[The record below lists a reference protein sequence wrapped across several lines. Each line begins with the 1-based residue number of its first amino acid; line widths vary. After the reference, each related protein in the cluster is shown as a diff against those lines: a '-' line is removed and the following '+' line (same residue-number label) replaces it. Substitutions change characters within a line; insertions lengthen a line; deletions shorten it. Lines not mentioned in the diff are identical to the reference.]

1 MTIDQTWPDALE
13 SSSQGGGEAALW
25 AAFKVDGSMA
35 ARQEL
40 FERHLQFAKKIAR
53 RRRAL
58 SAADIELQD
67 LYQLAFAGLL
77 EALDGFDPSAGAPF
91 RSYAAKRVSGSILD
105 GIASMSELREQIS
118 FRNRVQRERARSLAS
133 GSSDKASPMDA
144 LTELVV
150 GLALGFMLEDAG
162 LAASSRQ
169 PEAQT
174 TGYESLAWKET
185 VRRLLSEL
193 STLPQREQTI
203 IRRHYL
209 DGVSF
214 ERIAEL
220 LQLSKARVS
229 QIHRSALVL
238 LRKRL
243 PKNARIF
250 EG

>member
-1 MTIDQTWPDALE
+1 MTIDQPWPAVLKAL
-13 SSSQGGGEAALW
+13 SPGGDEAALW
-25 AAFKVDGSMA
+25 TAFKVDGSVT

-40 FERHLQFAKKIAR
+40 FDRHLQFAKKIAR
-53 RRRAL
+53 RRRAS
-58 SAADIELQD
+58 SAADVELQD

-77 EALDGFDPSAGAPF
+77 EALDRYDPATGVPF
-91 RSYAAKRVSGSILD
+91 RSYAAKRISGSILD

-118 FRNRVQRERARSLAS
+118 FRNRIQRERARSLAS
-133 GSSDKASPMDA
+133 DSADAANAMDA

-162 LAASSRQ
+162 LAGAAGHSGG
-169 PEAQT
+169 QT

-185 VRRLLSEL
+185 VKRLLAEL
-193 STLPQREQTI
+193 SHLPEREQTI

-238 LRKRL
+238 LKKRL
-243 PKNARIF
+243 PRNPRIF